1 MEALRQWGFS
11 LCAAALACSLIRMLL
26 PRTSLT
32 RTLQMALSVF
42 FLTVLIQPLWKA
54 ELAEEISIRS
64 TSGMEEAERIAE
76 TLDAALIGEV
86 IDKIESD
93 VYRILEQMG
102 IRRDQV
108 RISLVHT
115 ESALQLEIR
124 LSSEVT
130 VEEEMVGER
139 LEEEISLPTKVSK
152 EERYGTDK

>member
-1 MEALRQWGFS
+1 MAALRQGGFS

-76 TLDAALIGEV
+76 TLDAALTGEV